1 MNARMKKFI
10 LRVYDQRWVI
20 FWAILLLIFV
30 GVFVF
35 GLLGYMYYITF
46 VDPSFGPVPY

>member
-1 MNARMKKFI
+1 MNVRMKKFI
-10 LRVYDQRWVI
+10 LRVYDRRWEI
-20 FWAILLLIFV
+20 FWAIVLLVFV

-46 VDPSFGPVPY
+46 IDPSSGVSPY